1 MASLPFWKR
10 IPPFTLAVEL
20 KTIVEVGSTHWL
32 DELVVVVVVLSAAQL
47 NDGVV
52 QAPLD

>member
-1 MASLPFWKR
+1 
-10 IPPFTLAVEL
+10 LAVEL

-32 DELVVVVVVLSAAQL
+32 DELVVVEAVVVVLSAAQL

-52 QAPLD
+52 HAPLA